1 MEKQYQVEFFND
13 NNQSLGKLTHS
24 SQNIDEA
31 VQEVTMMINK
41 QFSIVTM
48 EYGKDIELR
57 NVILTSKIARFTVG
71 PSVR

>member
-1 MEKQYQVEFFND
+1 MAKQYQVEFFND
-13 NNQSLGKLTHS
+13 NNQLLGKLTHS
-24 SQNIDEA
+24 AQNIDEA

-57 NVILTSKIARFTVG
+57 NVILTPKISRFTVV
-71 PSVR
+71 SI